1 MIVKNFEE
9 IKNNFYPVVIIGS
22 GPAGISLALTLEK
35 KKVKCLVIE
44 AGKEKYDNDSQ
55 QFYKSIIVGD
65 SITDLKHSRLRQFGG
80 TSGHW
85 GGWSKPMDKFN
96 IESWGLNFNEFSEYR
111 DETCNIL
118 NIKNNFEKSKLN
130 NYFNQIQFQ
139 YSKVRF
145 AKKFRNK
152 IENSEYIDL
161 LINAQATHFNGNNE
175 VINSVS
181 INNNE
186 KKYLI
191 KSKIFILS
199 CGAVENSRILLWTRE
214 LNNNLINRKLPIGN
228 YWMTHPW
235 IIGGMGVIKKN
246 RIHKILKDKF
256 LNYEGPLHIAT
267 SKNIILEKKI
277 LSGALYMNAKEDTK
291 IYKEVIKNLLCT
303 SPEYGKK
310 IARKIFSKDLKC
322 GNIFMNL
329 EEDASKEN
337 RIVLHEKIKDKSG
350 IPISKIFYKKL
361 DTTLFTAKTIMKEL
375 GKFLIEKDIGRI
387 AIKKEIENLEGYE
400 NLGVHHHMGG
410 TRIGDNLNTSVVDSN
425 LKVHNTKNLFVA
437 GSSVFRSSGY
447 SNPTF
452 TIVQLSIRL
461 GEKINKKLN
470 S

>member
-214 LNNNLINRKLPIGN
+214 
-228 YWMTHPW
+228 
-235 IIGGMGVIKKN
+235 
-246 RIHKILKDKF
+246 
-256 LNYEGPLHIAT
+256 
-267 SKNIILEKKI
+267 
-277 LSGALYMNAKEDTK
+277 
-291 IYKEVIKNLLCT
+291 
-303 SPEYGKK
+303 
-310 IARKIFSKDLKC
+310 
-322 GNIFMNL
+322 
-329 EEDASKEN
+329 
-337 RIVLHEKIKDKSG
+337 
-350 IPISKIFYKKL
+350 
-361 DTTLFTAKTIMKEL
+361 
-375 GKFLIEKDIGRI
+375 
-387 AIKKEIENLEGYE
+387 
-400 NLGVHHHMGG
+400 
-410 TRIGDNLNTSVVDSN
+410 
-425 LKVHNTKNLFVA
+425 
-437 GSSVFRSSGY
+437 
-447 SNPTF
+447 
-452 TIVQLSIRL
+452 
-461 GEKINKKLN
+461 
-470 S
+470 